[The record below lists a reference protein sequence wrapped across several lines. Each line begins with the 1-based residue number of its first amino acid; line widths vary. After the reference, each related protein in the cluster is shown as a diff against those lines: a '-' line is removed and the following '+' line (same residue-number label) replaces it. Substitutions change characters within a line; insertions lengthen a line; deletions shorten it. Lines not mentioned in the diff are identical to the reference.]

1 MAATASA
8 ALRPKDYKS
17 DLKPV
22 WCPGCG
28 DFAVLAA
35 ITKAL
40 AFLER
45 LLPPERTLA
54 YVRERRLTGPL
65 PGAFDTPDIQRLA
78 PRQNPFHR
86 RPLVFLTGADTAS
99 AATPALATGS
109 ATTGSSPRRH
119 DHAQNPTAAPG
130 NAPPTHEL

>member
-40 AFLER
+40 SFLE
-45 LLPPERTLA
+45 LP
-54 YVRERRLTGPL
+54 REDVALITDDDNVYYLTGYYDYLHMDFGRPTVL
-65 PGAFDTPDIQRLA
+65 VVTRDGSMPSIAAMALLVEPSTTRLSWISES
-78 PRQNPFHR
+78 
-86 RPLVFLTGADTAS
+86 TM
-99 AATPALATGS
+99 LAG
-109 ATTGSSPRRH
+109 
-119 DHAQNPTAAPG
+119 G
-130 NAPPTHEL
+130 NARARV

>member
-40 AFLER
+40 S
-45 LLPPERTLA
+45 ERTPDRLRIIAQAMRAVLLA
-54 YVRERRLTGPL
+54 QAT
-65 PGAFDTPDIQRLA
+65 
-78 PRQNPFHR
+78 
-86 RPLVFLTGADTAS
+86 
-99 AATPALATGS
+99 AATLGWLRAEMSLA
-109 ATTGSSPRRH
+109 H
-119 DHAQNPTAAPG
+119 
-130 NAPPTHEL
+130 